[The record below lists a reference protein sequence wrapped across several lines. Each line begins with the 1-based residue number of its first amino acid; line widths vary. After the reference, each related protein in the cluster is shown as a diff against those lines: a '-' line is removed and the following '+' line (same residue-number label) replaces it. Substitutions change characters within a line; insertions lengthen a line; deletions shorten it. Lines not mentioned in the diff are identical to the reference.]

1 MPRRV
6 VHRLARA
13 LGRRGAIL
21 LCYGTVWALYGYAQ
35 IVSPQPDQ
43 RGLTLVTQ
51 MWSLTVWG
59 WLFITAGMCAAVAAF
74 LRQGAD
80 WFGFV
85 ALVLIVLPWMTSY
98 LAAWLLGD
106 FPRGW
111 VAAAVW
117 AVIAVPVIVVAGW
130 REPPRHKRFEAR

>member
-6 VHRLARA
+6 ARRAGRA

-21 LCYGTVWALYGYAQ
+21 LAYGTVWALYGYGQLISPPQAQ
-35 IVSPQPDQ
+35 P
-43 RGLTLVTQ
+43 GLKLALQ
-51 MWSLTVWG
+51 MLPLTVW
-59 WLFITAGMCAAVAAF
+59 AGLWIATGVLAIGAAF
-74 LRQGAD
+74 LPQGVD

-85 ALVLIVLPWMTSY
+85 ALVLIVLPWTLSY
-98 LAAWLLGD
+98 LASWILGD

-117 AVIAVPVIVVAGW
+117 GAIAVPVIVVAGW
-130 REPPRHKRFEAR
+130 REAPRPKRVESI

>member
-1 MPRRV
+1 M
-6 VHRLARA
+6 

-21 LCYGTVWALYGYAQ
+21 LSYGSVWGLYGYGQ
-35 IVSPQPDQ
+35 LISPQPDQ
-43 RGLTLVTQ
+43 RGLTLALQ
-51 MWSLTVWG
+51 MLPLDAWAC
-59 WLFITAGMCAAVAAF
+59 LFIAAGLVAFVAAWVP
-74 LRQGAD
+74 QGVD

-98 LAAWLLGD
+98 LASWILGD

-117 AVIAVPVIVVAGW
+117 AVIAVPVLVVAGW
-130 REPPRHKRFEAR
+130 REPPRMKRVSKA

>member
-1 MPRRV
+1 M
-6 VHRLARA
+6 

-21 LCYGTVWALYGYAQ
+21 LSYGSVWGLYGYGQ
-35 IVSPQPDQ
+35 LISPQPDQ
-43 RGLTLVTQ
+43 RGLTLALQ
-51 MWSLTVWG
+51 MLPLDAWAC
-59 WLFITAGMCAAVAAF
+59 LFIAAGLVAFVAAWVP
-74 LRQGAD
+74 QGVD

-98 LAAWLLGD
+98 LASWALGD

-117 AVIAVPVIVVAGW
+117 GVIAVPVIVVAGW
-130 REPPRHKRFEAR
+130 REPLRPKRVESYR

>member
-1 MPRRV
+1 M
-6 VHRLARA
+6 

-21 LCYGTVWALYGYAQ
+21 LSYGSVWALYGYGQ
-35 IVSPQPDQ
+35 LISPQPDQ
-43 RGLTLVTQ
+43 RGLTLALQ
-51 MWSLTVWG
+51 MLPLDAWAC
-59 WLFITAGMCAAVAAF
+59 LFIAAGLVAVVAAWVP
-74 LRQGAD
+74 QGVD

-98 LAAWLLGD
+98 LASWILGD

-117 AVIAVPVIVVAGW
+117 AVIAVPVLVVAGW
-130 REPPRHKRFEAR
+130 REPPRMKRVSKA